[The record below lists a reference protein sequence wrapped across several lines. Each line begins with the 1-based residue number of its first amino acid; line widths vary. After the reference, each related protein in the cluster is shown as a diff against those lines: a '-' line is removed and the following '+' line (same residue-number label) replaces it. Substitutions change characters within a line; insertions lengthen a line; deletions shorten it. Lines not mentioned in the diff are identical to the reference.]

1 MMRAD
6 IVKAIQGLLRAT
18 GVFSAVCGIGSD
30 KPVYPLARVWAN
42 GCPANGNLNDAPT
55 ARIDLRVA
63 VQIETCPEKDADGNT
78 DESELYDLVDHAFK
92 VLHNIKL
99 PGKGSQPLIV
109 HDHPGLQLYEQTKPM
124 VYLLQVS
131 VRVMPATFSLT

>member
-6 IVKAIQGLLRAT
+6 VVNVIQELLRAT
-18 GVFSAVCGIGSD
+18 GVFSTVCGIGSD
-30 KPVYPLARVWAN
+30 KPVYPVARVWAN
-42 GCPANGNLNDAPT
+42 GCPLNGNLNDAPKP
-55 ARIDLRVA
+55 RIDLRVA
-63 VQIETCPEKDADGNT
+63 VQIETNPVKDADGNT
-78 DESELYDLVDHAFK
+78 DESALYDLVDQAFMA
-92 VLHNIKL
+92 LHNIKL

-131 VRVMPATFSLT
+131 VRVMPASFSLT